1 MKNKSWGSFAEII
14 GLVSIVAGLILVAW
28 EIHQANNIAKAQMV
42 MDLAAQANEF
52 NSATF
57 ENPDVADL
65 LTAISDQDQ
74 VDVSETQRSMMTGV
88 TWHFTNIFWSAQKAY
103 DSGLLGDDDIL
114 MYQSSLA
121 WMLEYRP
128 GLREGFISI
137 HDTSP
142 WIRDM
147 YVFQPLA
154 DISCKSKNDCV
165 DLLEDE

>member
-1 MKNKSWGSFAEII
+1 MKNKNCGNLAEII
-14 GLVSIVAGLILVAW
+14 GIVSIVAGLILVAW

-52 NSATF
+52 NSSTF
-57 ENPDVADL
+57 DNPDVADL
-65 LTAISDQDQ
+65 LAAISDPDR

-88 TWHFTNIFWSAQKAY
+88 TWHFVNIFWSAQRAY
-103 DSGLLGDDDIL
+103 DSGLLGNDDIL

-121 WMLEYRP
+121 WILEHRP
-128 GLREGFISI
+128 GLRAGFVTIY
-137 HDTSP
+137 DTAP

-154 DISCKSKNDCV
+154 EISCQSKNDCV
-165 DLLEDE
+165 DR